1 MKITVMTQD
10 TRGGVQPYAALAR
23 ALVAAG
29 HEVRAVAP
37 ADLAWLFERN
47 GITCLALDGMPME
60 LAREVA
66 LDSQGDRH
74 GGLRKAAK
82 AIAAKAPGWAVTV
95 REFAEASDILT
106 GGVGGAV
113 LGQPVADALGVPWM
127 PAHLQPVGLR
137 NRAYPGVLMTNLPR
151 LAGLGNLL
159 GQALTEAAIRLP
171 FLGMQKAARE
181 ALGARTHAPA
191 FEGAVYGISPAVIAA
206 PERAKNVLMA
216 GYWFDSTDADVLPP
230 VVADFLA
237 RDDDRPVVSV
247 GFGSMH
253 IADPEALR
261 ATMLGAA
268 RALGVRVVFIAGNG
282 AVGGSN
288 SDDPDV
294 VTVSSVSHAALFP
307 RMAANVHH
315 GGAGTTAS
323 AFAAGV
329 PSVIVPFGADQPFW
343 GLRASA
349 LGVAPDPIPVERVT
363 HERITDALAR
373 ALSDAGLRARAA
385 ELGATIRAED
395 GTRMAAQWY
404 ERISL

>member
-23 ALVAAG
+23 ALVEAG
-29 HEVRAVAP
+29 HEVQAVAP

-47 GITCLALDGMPME
+47 GVTCLALDGMPTE

-95 REFAEASDILT
+95 LEFAEGTDILT

-113 LGQPVADALGVPWM
+113 LGQPVADALGVPWV

-151 LAGLGNLL
+151 LGGLGNLL

-171 FLGMQKAARE
+171 FQGMQKAARR
-181 ALGARTHAPA
+181 ALGARTRAPKFA
-191 FEGAVYGISPAVIAA
+191 GAVYGISPAVIRPPAGA
-206 PERAKNVLMA
+206 DSHLMA
-216 GYWFDSTDADVLPP
+216 GYWFDTSYADVLAPE
-230 VVADFLA
+230 VLDFLA
-237 RDDDRPVVSV
+237 REPGRPVVSI

-253 IADPEALR
+253 IADPQALR
-261 ATMLGAA
+261 ATMLASA

-282 AVGGSN
+282 AVAQG

-294 VTVSSVSHAALFP
+294 LTVSSISHTALFP
-307 RMAANVHH
+307 WMAVNVHH
-315 GGAGTTAS
+315 GGAGTSAG

-343 GLRASA
+343 ALRASA

-363 HERITDALAR
+363 QGRITEALRR
-373 ALSDAGLRARAA
+373 ALSDEGLRARSA
-385 ELGATIRAED
+385 EVGATIRAED
-395 GTRMAAQWY
+395 GSRNAAQWY
-404 ERISL
+404 GRIGL